1 MKADSL
7 AVQQRPHHRPGCHV
21 CWIPRAPTLGSAR
34 GSSRNKLETA
44 YPQQFCKHFVSLL
57 LQHLTQKGC
66 RDGLNLLEGDPANSS
81 GARVVTT
88 QAKTKRA
95 ASFQVIPG
103 FCRRTRWTVLS
114 QLRSTLQTT
123 QWLGLDK
130 IPGFKAP
137 GSPALRVTPLLSSAT
152 DVLVEVPWNPQEFA
166 AKARLV
172 GYPRH
177 LCLGVPP
184 ALRKVILACSKQPAA
199 KVIETRAAQSR
210 RWLQRAQETNH
221 QVIKEVEDSSQFLE
235 ELWLK
240 SLDEV
245 SKGCSEGPF

>member
-103 FCRRTRWTVLS
+103 ICRRCIAVHGTQMNKHGIDGLS
-114 QLRSTLQTT
+114 CIFGREMFSH
-123 QWLGLDK
+123 
-130 IPGFKAP
+130 I
-137 GSPALRVTPLLSSAT
+137 
-152 DVLVEVPWNPQEFA
+152 
-166 AKARLV
+166 
-172 GYPRH
+172 
-177 LCLGVPP
+177 
-184 ALRKVILACSKQPAA
+184 
-199 KVIETRAAQSR
+199 
-210 RWLQRAQETNH
+210 
-221 QVIKEVEDSSQFLE
+221 
-235 ELWLK
+235 
-240 SLDEV
+240 
-245 SKGCSEGPF
+245 